1 MDIEPGIEYWDNG
14 NKRIEYWY
22 LNDILHRVDGPAFI
36 NGNLHRLDGPAII
49 KYFNDNTEEWYF
61 NNKELSNKESIEYK
75 EWLID
80 NNLYNKPYDTW
91 HDNKK
96 LLWKLTWF

>member
-1 MDIEPGIEYWDNG
+1 MC

-36 NGNLHRLDGPAII
+36 NGNLHRLDGPAVI